1 MSYVATRI
9 GHGMAGLWAS
19 GSEGTFQCKGGEFK
33 SLTTGETARQEGCC
47 SDTTWTEATYRAIK
61 GDSSTQRY
69 LENRIHEACGY
80 MTAEWIDNVGWDVP
94 PDAPDTLVSPMLIS
108 RAAKAAQNFKDLF
121 QPDRWFRN
129 AQGIETDCVSSGYYA
144 TWEDRGILRPD
155 VQQAAIKRILGSSY
169 TPEQLAGLT
178 AKLKAVVW
186 GVPRDSWM
194 SYAQPGLTEKDLFV
208 VQNGQVVPTAWMTS
222 FLNAFSP
229 MAAKQT
235 MMTASVKI
243 KKPIAKK
250 PDQAQRLAENQRRA
264 ILEEQGTAGSSVAPY
279 VALGASAVA
288 LAGVYLYF
296 KFGK

>member
-1 MSYVATRI
+1 MNYVVGNSSLLGLIATSNVKQCR
-9 GHGMAGLWAS
+9 GAEFQTYSDGTGAGD
-19 GSEGTFQCKGGEFK
+19 
-33 SLTTGETARQEGCC
+33 CC
-47 SDTTWTEATYRAIK
+47 PDTTWDEVTYREIK

-80 MTAEWIDNVGWDVP
+80 MTADWINNVGWDASLERDV
-94 PDAPDTLVSPMLIS
+94 TVSPMLIS

-129 AQGIETDCVSSGYYA
+129 AQGRETNCDSDGYYT

-186 GVPRDSWM
+186 GVPRDSWW

-264 ILEEQGTAGSSVAPY
+264 VLEEQGSAGSSVAPY
-279 VALGASAVA
+279 VALGASVVV

-296 KFGK
+296 KSGK